1 MAVKEYKYTEE
12 VLKYVRFKYDHID
25 IRKELNDHIDDM
37 LEDAPEMDDDKK
49 EEYIRERMGDPEE
62 LGLELDKEHKPLLGW
77 AYRISRWILI
87 FMIIINIPNAINFAL
102 TLGYTGIKLVV
113 GYDVSEEPE
122 YTIKTD
128 LRGKIDDIYIF
139 VEELNKYE
147 DGTVEVRYKTI
158 HNPFGKSQG
167 WTFDFAGCFYDE
179 FGNKYY
185 GGGSDT
191 GGFIRYHISQFDDF
205 NKNAQKLIIDYDYN
219 GRKFYGEIPLEW
231 EAVK

>member
-1 MAVKEYKYTEE
+1 MDLKGYKYTEE
-12 VLKYVRFKYDHID
+12 VLKYVRFKYDHYD
-25 IRKELNDHIDDM
+25 IRKELNEHIEDM
-37 LEDAPEMDDDKK
+37 LQDAPEMEEDKID
-49 EEYIRERMGDPEE
+49 EYILEHMGDPEE
-62 LGLELDKEHKPLLGW
+62 LGMELDKEHKPLLGW
-77 AYRISRWILI
+77 TYRISRWILI
-87 FMIIINIPNAINFAL
+87 FMIIINIPNAINLAL

-128 LRGKIDDIYIF
+128 LRGQIDDIYIF

-179 FGNKYY
+179 FGNQYY

-205 NKNAQKLIIDYDYN
+205 NENAQKLIIDYDYN